1 MNDVRCV
8 CLHAR
13 GPNLLTTHAWRAV
26 RSTAPRGLTVIYS
39 RPSSLGAAALHTA
52 RRRSQFPAGAP
63 HTLTPHR
70 RFSWYHSSLALV
82 GPYRKEV
89 GPRKRTSLVALSS
102 LAWPAAAG
110 RETTRESTS
119 LGLSSLACPRH
130 RCGEAPSRR
139 CGQDRPQRHLDLGEI
154 STGSRRDLSRP

>member
-70 RFSWYHSSLALV
+70 RFSWYHASLALV

-102 LAWPAAAG
+102 LALMASSVASNSHP
-110 RETTRESTS
+110 STS
-119 LGLSSLACPRH
+119 VLPMATS
-130 RCGEAPSRR
+130 
-139 CGQDRPQRHLDLGEI
+139 
-154 STGSRRDLSRP
+154 